1 MFSFVNEL
9 DERTYF
15 THILMTVVDEN
26 RFFQSD
32 DLMKLMKLY

>member
-9 DERTYF
+9 DEHTYF
-15 THILMTVVDEN
+15 IHILMTVVDEN

-32 DLMKLMKLY
+32 DLMKLTKLC